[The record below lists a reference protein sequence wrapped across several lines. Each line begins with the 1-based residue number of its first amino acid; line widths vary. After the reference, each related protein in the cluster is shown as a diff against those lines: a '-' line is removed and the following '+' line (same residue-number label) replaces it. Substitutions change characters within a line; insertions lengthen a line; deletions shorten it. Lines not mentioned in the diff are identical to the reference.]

1 MVKVIRLSDLAS
13 KAHAVSPGGAGFYE
27 ESCMMC
33 FDIAGHASGVEISV
47 DFAGIEEKVG
57 VKWTGTVTPRMRL
70 GYADRK
76 KTLDFGAC
84 TIALLLVPEFTKFT
98 AFEQSPTGDRI
109 DYYLTNDE
117 VDDEL
122 IFNNT
127 ALLEISGIQ
136 VYRKKIRRTQL
147 RSAFRRNGRA
157 IRRNRQQQQRI
168 PPTYQYMFV
177 SSSLAVPRRRR

>member
-13 KAHAVSPGGAGFYE
+13 KSHAVSPGGAGFYE

-33 FDIAGHASGVEISV
+33 FDIAGHASGVELDV
-47 DFAGIEEKVG
+47 EFAGIEEKVG
-57 VKWTGTVTPRMRL
+57 VQWTGTVTPRMRL

-76 KTLDFGAC
+76 KMLDFGAC
-84 TIALLLVPEFTKFT
+84 TIALLLMPEYTKFT

-109 DYYLTNDE
+109 DYYLTTDE

-136 VYRKKIRRTQL
+136 EENSSNTIAKRIQEKRTRYKKKSPIAATDTPDVPVYVCVVE
-147 RSAFRRNGRA
+147 FGRPQA
-157 IRRNRQQQQRI
+157 K
-168 PPTYQYMFV
+168 
-177 SSSLAVPRRRR
+177 AVII